1 MLAPGLVIDRYELV
15 CPIGDGGMAHVWAAR
30 QRGAHGFE
38 KLVAVKVIHS
48 RFAEDETFREMF
60 LDEARIV
67 SQIRHQNVAQ
77 VLDLGETGS
86 LLYLVMEYVDGESLF
101 ELTAPQR
108 TVPIPIAVRIAADA
122 CAGLQ
127 AVHSLVDAN
136 GRSRNVVHRDVSPQN
151 LLLGTSGEVKLID
164 FGLAQAR
171 DRVAAATGVGVVKGR
186 ARYMA
191 PEQARGEAVGPYTDV
206 FALGATLFRMLAGH
220 APYAASSDVQTMQAL
235 LASAPALHTLPPSI
249 PPAVAEAVR
258 HAIAPNVAARFQT
271 ARELGAALEQALAG
285 EARTPDVNAWV
296 NANLGD
302 GAREQRARLFEG
314 SSAAAP
320 PMRAQVPSLPSS
332 HAAAPQPG
340 VAKAPSFMDV
350 GALVAKATRG
360 EPGGPPPVRAREAP
374 EAPDDLEDLII
385 RGAHL
390 PDPAPEQ
397 KAVPAPRTNAGGL
410 GRALKVAILALVL
423 VLVSVGFLFLAP
435 SLVRDR
441 AIALAREA
449 GFEVTIEGVGV
460 GFGGVTL
467 RGVSAK
473 AMRTPGIGARIE
485 EVHLT
490 GLSGREVRVLGLDAR
505 LEGPRSD
512 LEVGIAALIA
522 DNRARFAGTPGAPR
536 HLSVVNARL
545 VWGGPG
551 GERFASS
558 DIGLELDSHSAG
570 SEDLHGSIGR
580 FELKSPQTTLG
591 PWALSFE
598 RTGASSRLRL
608 MFDPP
613 VPDGPSALIVT
624 SKTGVSE
631 LTVKVPRSSFENVGV
646 RPSEIGLPANDA
658 TDIQLSLT
666 GRLSESERSEVTF
679 DATVWGLRPKGFSGA
694 IDVHVEGGASSTP
707 DKPFE
712 LEKTSVSV
720 GPFVAGVTGTVVPH
734 ARGLRLDAMFRT
746 IPIPCE
752 RLARAE
758 AKNMGPLV
766 ATLQALG
773 QSTGAL
779 RVTGQ
784 VNASGALKLD
794 TAALEETNVTWLAKE
809 TCGVSIFGR

>member
-1 MLAPGLVIDRYELV
+1 MLAPGFVIDRYELV
-15 CPIGDGGMAHVWAAR
+15 CPIGDGGTAHVWAAR

-48 RFAEDETFREMF
+48 RFAEDKAFREMF

-67 SQIRHQNVAQ
+67 SQIQHPNVAQ

-101 ELTAPQR
+101 ALTAPQQK
-108 TVPIPIAVRIAADA
+108 VPVPIAVRIAADA

-127 AVHSLVDAN
+127 AVHSLVDAS

-151 LLLGTSGEVKLID
+151 LLLGSSGEVKLID

-171 DRVAAATGVGVVKGR
+171 DRVAAATAIGVVKGR
-186 ARYMA
+186 PRYMA

-220 APYAASSDVQTMQAL
+220 APYAATTDGQTMQAL
-235 LASAPALHTLPPSI
+235 LASAPALHPLPPSI
-249 PPAVAEAVR
+249 PPAVVEAVR
-258 HAIAPNVAARFQT
+258 RAIAPDVAARFQT
-271 ARELGAALEQALAG
+271 ARELGAALEEALSAEG
-285 EARTPDVNAWV
+285 RPPDVNAWL

-302 GAREQRARLFEG
+302 GARERRARLFDG
-314 SSAAAP
+314 ASAAAP
-320 PMRAQVPSLPSS
+320 PIRTQVPSLPSS

-340 VAKAPSFMDV
+340 GAKAPSFMDV
-350 GALVAKATRG
+350 GALVAKAARG
-360 EPGGPPPVRAREAP
+360 EAGSPPPVQAREAP
-374 EAPDDLEDLII
+374 EAPDDLEDVII
-385 RGAHL
+385 RGVHL

-397 KAVPAPRTNAGGL
+397 KAPVPAPRTAAGT
-410 GRALKVAILALVL
+410 GRALKVAILALVV

-435 SLVRDR
+435 ALVRDR
-441 AIALAREA
+441 AVALAREA

-467 RGVSAK
+467 RGVTAK

-485 EVHLT
+485 EIHLP
-490 GLSGREVRVLGLDAR
+490 GLAGREVRVLGLDAR

-512 LEVGIAALIA
+512 LEVGIAALVA
-522 DNRARFAGTPGAPR
+522 DNRARFAGTPAAPR
-536 HLSVVNARL
+536 HLSVVSARL
-545 VWGGPG
+545 VWEGPD

-598 RTGASSRLRL
+598 RTATSSRLRL

-613 VPDGPSALIVT
+613 VPDGPSALVVS
-624 SKTGVSE
+624 SKTGVTE
-631 LTVKVPRSSFENVGV
+631 LTVKVPRSSFENLGV

-666 GRLSESERSEVTF
+666 GRLSDSARSEVTF

-752 RLARAE
+752 RFARAE

-809 TCGVSIFGR
+809 TCGVSIFGK

>member
-1 MLAPGLVIDRYELV
+1 
-15 CPIGDGGMAHVWAAR
+15 MAHVWAAR

-48 RFAEDETFREMF
+48 RFAEDETFRAMF

-67 SQIRHQNVAQ
+67 SQIQHRNVAQ

-101 ELTAPQR
+101 ALTAPQQ
-108 TVPIPIAVRIAADA
+108 TVPVPIAVRIAADA

-127 AVHSLVDAN
+127 AVHSLVDVN

-151 LLLGTSGEVKLID
+151 LLLGTNGEVKLID
-164 FGLAQAR
+164 FGLAHAR
-171 DRVAAATGVGVVKGR
+171 DRVASATGVGVVKGR

-191 PEQARGEAVGPYTDV
+191 PEQARGEAIGPYTDV

-220 APYAASSDVQTMQAL
+220 APYAASSDAQTMQAL
-235 LASAPALHTLPPSI
+235 LASAPALHALPPSI

-258 HAIAPNVAARFQT
+258 RAIAPDVAARFQT
-271 ARELGAALEQALAG
+271 ARELGAALEEALAAEG
-285 EARTPDVNAWV
+285 RTPDVNAWV

-302 GAREQRARLFEG
+302 SARERRARLFDG
-314 SSAAAP
+314 ASAAAP
-320 PMRAQVPSLPSS
+320 PMRAQVPSLPSR
-332 HAAAPQPG
+332 HAAAPAPG

-350 GALVAKATRG
+350 GALVAKAARG
-360 EPGGPPPVRAREAP
+360 EAAGPPPVQPREAP
-374 EAPDDLEDLII
+374 DAPDDLEDEII

-397 KAVPAPRTNAGGL
+397 KAPVPAPRTNASGT
-410 GRALKVAILALVL
+410 GRALKLALLALAV
-423 VLVSVGFLFLAP
+423 VLVSVGVLFLAP
-435 SLVRDR
+435 RLVRDR
-441 AIALAREA
+441 AITLAREA

-467 RGVSAK
+467 RGVTAK
-473 AMRTPGIGARIE
+473 AMRTPGIAARIE

-505 LEGPRSD
+505 LEGPRAD

-522 DNRARFAGTPGAPR
+522 NSRARFAGTPAAPR
-536 HLSVVNARL
+536 HLSLVGARL
-545 VWGGPG
+545 VWEGPE

-570 SEDLHGSIGR
+570 SEDVHGSIGR

-598 RTGASSRLRL
+598 RNGTSSRLRL

-613 VPDGPSALIVT
+613 VPDGPSALLVT
-624 SKTGVSE
+624 SKTGVTE
-631 LTVKVPRSSFENVGV
+631 LTVKVPRSSFENLGV

-666 GRLSESERSEVTF
+666 GRLSESARSEVTF
-679 DATVWGLRPKGFSGA
+679 DATVWGLRPKGLAGA
-694 IDVHVEGGASSTP
+694 IDVHVEGGASSSA

-784 VNASGALKLD
+784 VNASGAVKLD
-794 TAALEETNVTWLAKE
+794 TAALEEATVTWLAKE